1 MASELLRRAG
11 FDTVTVDDGFK
22 ALQAV
27 HDYAPDLIV
36 LDVMMPLIN
45 GYQVCR
51 LLKYDKATQ
60 DIPVIMLTSKSQH
73 TDRYWGLATGADAYI
88 TKGHEIEELVPRVT
102 EILKGASPRRE
113 REAPDAEEKE
123 TTPFDIL
130 ARVNELL
137 DRRLFEVTIMN
148 EITKVAF
155 LVQGYRDT
163 VRATLRTIAQVLDF
177 HAAALLLEAEDE
189 RALHIIPLRPLNDT
203 RLLWLERFT
212 VQEAQLAERGGVQLK
227 RYIDRSS
234 SDEGAPSFPM
244 ESDAAE
250 SGFVDVTVVPIRRGA
265 REGGGLLVLAGDRK
279 LLIGPE
285 DEEALHRL
293 VSQAI
298 VVIDN
303 ARLYERVHKMAIQD
317 GLTGA
322 YNHTHFHDL
331 LKQELMRSQRY
342 RRPFGVVMMDIDHF
356 KKVNDAFGHQV
367 GDEALRALANRCR
380 EELRETDV
388 LGRYGGEEFV
398 VLLPETGLKRAIMVA
413 ERLRRS
419 VAEMSLST
427 EKGPL
432 KMTIS
437 IGVTAWPD
445 CGADDPSGIIARAD
459 AALYNAKH
467 RGRNRVATLV

>member
-1 MASELLRRAG
+1 MRGQVNDSTEGAARNRILIADDSPTSLRMASELLRRAG
-11 FDTVTVDDGFK
+11 FDTMTVDDGFK
-22 ALQAV
+22 ALQAI
-27 HDYAPDLIV
+27 HDYAPDLII

-51 LLKYDKATQ
+51 LLKYDKTTQ
-60 DIPVIMLTSKSQH
+60 HIPVIMLTSKSQH
-73 TDRYWGLATGADAYI
+73 TDRYWGLTTGADAYI

-102 EILKGASPRRE
+102 EILEGISPGQE
-113 REAPDAEEKE
+113 RESPDAEEKE

-155 LVQGYRDT
+155 LMQGYRET
-163 VRATLRTIAQVLDF
+163 VRATLQTIAQVLDF

-189 RALHIIPLRPLNDT
+189 TALHIIPLRPLNDR

-212 VQEAQLAERGGVQLK
+212 VQEARLAERGGVHLK
-227 RYIDRSS
+227 RYIDRSAP
-234 SDEGAPSFPM
+234 DEEAPELPS
-244 ESDAAE
+244 ESDSGGAE
-250 SGFVDVTVVPIRRGA
+250 FVDVTVVPVRRGA

-303 ARLYERVHKMAIQD
+303 ARLYERVRKMAIQD

-331 LKQELMRSQRY
+331 LKQELVRSKRY

-388 LGRYGGEEFV
+388 WGDTGG
-398 VLLPETGLKRAIMVA
+398 K
-413 ERLRRS
+413 S
-419 VAEMSLST
+419 SLFSCP
-427 EKGPL
+427 K
-432 KMTIS
+432 
-437 IGVTAWPD
+437 PD
-445 CGADDPSGIIARAD
+445 
-459 AALYNAKH
+459 
-467 RGRNRVATLV
+467 